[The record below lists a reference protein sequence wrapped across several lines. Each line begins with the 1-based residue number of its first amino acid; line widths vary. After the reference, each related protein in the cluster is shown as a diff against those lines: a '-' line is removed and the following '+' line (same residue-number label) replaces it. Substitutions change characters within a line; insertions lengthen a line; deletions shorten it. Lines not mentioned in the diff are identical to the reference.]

1 MKTIETMMTTTAVFS
16 DDGLKRYSL
25 CKVWDD
31 SKPKLAIIMLAP
43 SEASGV
49 EMDTTTQLVLNNA
62 VRLGYGCVTTL
73 NLFST
78 LGDYDLKRAEA
89 EDADNLKAIIA
100 CAEGADE
107 VVYAAGVGKA
117 KNKAFIQ
124 RQQQVLNA
132 LHPYEL
138 KLRCLTNQGGRA
150 RFQHPLS
157 PAVRVWY
164 LSPFKVSEL
173 IGEPEVKEN
182 PTESKK
188 KSKAKT

>member
-1 MKTIETMMTTTAVFS
+1 MKTIETMMTTTAAFS

-43 SEASGV
+43 SEASGI

-89 EDADNLKAIIA
+89 EDADNLKSIIT

-107 VVYAAGVGKA
+107 VIYAAGVGKA
-117 KNKAFIQ
+117 KNKAFIR
-124 RQQQVLNA
+124 RQQQVLDS
-132 LHPYEL
+132 LRPYES

-157 PAVRVWY
+157 PAVRTWY
-164 LSPFKVSEL
+164 LSPFQVSEL
-173 IGEPEVKEN
+173 IGNPEVEEATK
-182 PTESKK
+182 ESKK
-188 KSKAKT
+188 KRTVKT

>member
-62 VRLGYGCVTTL
+62 VRLGYGSVTTL

-78 LGDYDLKRAEA
+78 LGDYDLKQAEA
-89 EDADNLKAIIA
+89 EDGDNLKVIVESAK
-100 CAEGADE
+100 GADE

-117 KNKAFIQ
+117 KNKAFIE

-132 LHPYEL
+132 LQPFES
-138 KLRCLTNQGGRA
+138 KLRCLTNQGGQA

-164 LSPFKVSEL
+164 LSPFKISEL
-173 IGEPEVKEN
+173 LGELTIKER
-182 PTESKK
+182 TKEAKKK
-188 KSKAKT
+188 KSAT

>member
-1 MKTIETMMTTTAVFS
+1 MKTIKTMMTTTAVFS
-16 DDGLKRYSL
+16 DDRLKRYSL

-62 VRLGYGCVTTL
+62 VRLGYGSVTTL

-78 LGDYDLKRAEA
+78 LGDYDLKQAEA
-89 EDADNLKAIIA
+89 EDGDNLKVIVESAK
-100 CAEGADE
+100 GADE

-117 KNKAFIQ
+117 KNKAFIA

-132 LHPYEL
+132 LQPFES
-138 KLRCLTNQGGRA
+138 KLRCLTNQGGQA

-164 LSPFKVSEL
+164 LSPFKISEL
-173 IGEPEVKEN
+173 LGELTIKER
-182 PTESKK
+182 TKEAKKK
-188 KSKAKT
+188 KSAT